1 MTGHRDFEDLRRFKR
16 FRMTGTARAAFFA
29 TAREFLK
36 LGEILD
42 ISLGGLAMRYVGFGE
57 QPDGPIEVELFGSSG
72 EVVRLGRFPCRI
84 VYDFELADES
94 WGILKVRRCGI
105 QFRELSKQQLAQI
118 QTFIDSFGI
127 REESTPPDDADFA
140 GSGS

>member
-1 MTGHRDFEDLRRFKR
+1 MVGRREFKELRKFKR
-16 FRMTGTARAAFFA
+16 FRMTGNARAAFFA
-29 TAREFLK
+29 TARDFVK

-72 EVVRLGRFPCRI
+72 EVVRLGRFPCTI

-105 QFRELSKQQLAQI
+105 QFRDLSQQQLAQI
-118 QTFIDSFGI
+118 QAFIDSFGVN
-127 REESTPPDDADFA
+127 EEAAPPGE
-140 GSGS
+140 GSVAKSGA